1 MLLNKNGSTRKQKKK
16 FEKAHGN
23 KWKLKHNGQTFWDT
37 ENVVLRERTIA
48 IHAYLMKQEEY
59 QISNLN
65 LQLKELDTTKTKPK
79 TNRRKE
85 IIKITSGINNVE
97 TKKIQIK
104 DSRRR
109 FFDKKIIKIDK
120 QKIIDKEL
128 ARSTKKKQKGF

>member
-1 MLLNKNGSTRKQKKK
+1 
-16 FEKAHGN
+16 
-23 KWKLKHNGQTFWDT
+23 
-37 ENVVLRERTIA
+37 
-48 IHAYLMKQEEY
+48 MKQEEY